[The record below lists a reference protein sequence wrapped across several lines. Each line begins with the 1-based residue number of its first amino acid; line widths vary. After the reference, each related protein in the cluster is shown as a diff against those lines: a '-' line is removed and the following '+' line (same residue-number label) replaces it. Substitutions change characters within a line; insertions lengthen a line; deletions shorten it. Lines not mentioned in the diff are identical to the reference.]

1 LSKKRIRSGLF
12 GAAALA
18 CVLGV
23 FWHAA
28 GKDSGTPAHQDK
40 SAPVRV
46 STVGRRDI
54 AVVEHTVGTVMAAAA
69 VQVTARVDG
78 TLESAAFKEGQF
90 VQRGDLLFQID
101 PRPFQAAVD
110 QAKATLQRDQAL
122 LENGRRDLVRYQE
135 LYRQHTISSQLHD
148 TSSTSVEVLLATAAA
163 DKAALE
169 LARINLGYTQIRSPI
184 DGKTGPMVVQPG
196 NMVTAA
202 GSTPLVTIAQI
213 QPVKLSFNLP
223 QSDLPL
229 IQARL
234 KSHPISAEIDLRDAH
249 GTTLSAPVD
258 FTSNVISNQS
268 GTVELRANFANADLS
283 LLPGEL
289 VNVNV
294 TLDDIPNAL
303 IVPHDAL
310 NEGPDG
316 SYVYQVV
323 DGRAVQ
329 RNVKVL
335 FDDARSVAVSG
346 DLTPGDQVIVEGQL
360 RVDPGSNVH
369 VFATDSGGA
378 KPPGGSSQP
387 LVPKSTGN
395 GKPQ

>member
-1 LSKKRIRSGLF
+1 M
-12 GAAALA
+12 
-18 CVLGV
+18 
-23 FWHAA
+23 
-28 GKDSGTPAHQDK
+28 
-40 SAPVRV
+40 
-46 STVGRRDI
+46 
-54 AVVEHTVGTVMAAAA
+54 AVVEHTVGTVMAAAT

-135 LYRQHTISSQLHD
+135 LYRQHTISSQVHD
-148 TSSTSVEVLLATAAA
+148 TSSTNVEVLLATAAA

-223 QSDLPL
+223 QSDLPR

-234 KSHPISAEIDLRDAH
+234 KSHPIPAEIDLRDAH

-258 FTSNVISNQS
+258 FTSNVINNQS
-268 GTVELRANFANADLS
+268 GTVELRANFANADLW

-303 IVPHDAL
+303 VVPRDAL

-329 RNVKVL
+329 RDVKVL

-360 RVDPGSNVH
+360 RVNPGSKVH
-369 VFATDSGGA
+369 IFASDGGGA
-378 KPPGGSSQP
+378 TMPGRSSLP
-387 LVPKSTGN
+387 LAQKTTGD